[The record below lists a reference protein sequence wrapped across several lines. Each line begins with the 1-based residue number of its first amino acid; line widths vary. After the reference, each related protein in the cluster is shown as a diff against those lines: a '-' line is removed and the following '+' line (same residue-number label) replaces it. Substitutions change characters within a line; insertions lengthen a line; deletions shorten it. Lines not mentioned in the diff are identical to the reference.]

1 MNTSRFPWRKALG
14 RLLRGRVP
22 AQLIVQYTDR
32 CNALCAQCGMNARA
46 RFLRS
51 TLHADAAVA
60 LVDAAAEK
68 VVLALSFTGG
78 EPLLY
83 LGEIAELSRRARAK
97 GIPFVRTG
105 TNGFLFRGSERADFA
120 DRMRGLAESIAAS
133 GLNNFWISLDSA
145 DAGLHEQNRGLPGVV
160 RGLEKALPVF
170 REFGLYPAANLGLN
184 RLAGGTAPAPDAGLD
199 PDGFREHF
207 RDGLRRFFSRV
218 ESLGFSTAN
227 ACYPMSLPEE
237 RASREAVYAATSAAD
252 MIRFSKAELA
262 LLYRALSEA
271 VAGFRH
277 RLRIFTP
284 RSALL
289 ALAREAGGGAVR
301 FPCRGGID
309 FFFVQ
314 AGGLTAYP
322 CGYRGGE
329 PLGEF
334 PDLDLD
340 RLPRRASCAAC
351 HWECFRDPSV
361 LAGPVLELLANP
373 LAGAARLMRDREL
386 TRLWLE
392 DLRYYRACNGFGLRT
407 PPDSFALA
415 RFARSQGGAAGSL
428 AEAAAAR

>member
-1 MNTSRFPWRKALG
+1 MNTPRFPWRKALG

-22 AQLIVQYTDR
+22 AQLVVQYTDR

-68 VVLALSFTGG
+68 GVLALSFTGG

-105 TNGFLFRGSERADFA
+105 TNGFLFRGWERPDFS
-120 DRMRGLAESIAAS
+120 DRMRHLAETIAES

-160 RGLEKALPVF
+160 RGLEKALPAF
-170 REFGLYPAANLGLN
+170 REFGLFPAANLGLN
-184 RLAGGTAPAPDAGLD
+184 RLAGGAQPAPDAEAD
-199 PDGFREHF
+199 PEGFQAHF

-237 RASREAVYAATSAAD
+237 SASREAVYAATSAAD
-252 MIRFSKAELA
+252 MIRFSRAELA
-262 LLYRALSEA
+262 LLYAALSQA

-284 RSALL
+284 LSALL
-289 ALAREAGGGAVR
+289 ALAREARGQAAR

-322 CGYRGGE
+322 CGYRGSE

-334 PDLDLD
+334 PDLDLA
-340 RLPRRASCAAC
+340 RIPRAASCSAC

-361 LAGPVLELLANP
+361 LAGPVLELLAHP
-373 LAGAARLMRDREL
+373 LAGAARLLEDREL

-392 DLRYYRACNGFGLRT
+392 DLRYYRACNGFGLRV
-407 PPDSFALA
+407 PPDFFALA
-415 RFARSQGGAAGSL
+415 HFARSQDRVAGASIEPAP
-428 AEAAAAR
+428 AR